1 MTTETY
7 TKEVPPELLRI
18 MNEAEH
24 AELETTMHETRFTI
38 RARFLAGDSAAVI
51 TTTIMGLANWTNFT
65 VLTPERKFWGVAYE
79 DTLELFE
86 DTEPREEEA

>member
-1 MTTETY
+1 MTLDTF
-7 TKEVPPELLRI
+7 TKEVPTELLRI
-18 MNEAEH
+18 MQEAEH
-24 AELETTMHETRFTI
+24 AELETTMHDTRFTI

-79 DTLELFE
+79 DTLQVFENTEL
-86 DTEPREEEA
+86 EEEQA